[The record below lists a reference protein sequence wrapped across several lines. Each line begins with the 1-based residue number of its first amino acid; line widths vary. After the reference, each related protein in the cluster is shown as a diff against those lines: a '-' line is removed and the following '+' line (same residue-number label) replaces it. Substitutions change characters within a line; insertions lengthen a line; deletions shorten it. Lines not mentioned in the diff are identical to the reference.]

1 MPFCHFSKL
10 WISIWVNLAI
20 RIYTK
25 SPKSKLDASKIDK
38 MAVIADFKFKK
49 SDFTSNPS
57 VRKMVKFSFSH
68 SDLAVIILLKIF
80 FFWEVLF
87 FLKKGLFRVPYR
99 LRTLSS
105 NDNLLSHDDSVDYT
119 PSLRVCLEDTFK
131 SVEKRGFE
139 RSKCL

>member
-1 MPFCHFSKL
+1 
-10 WISIWVNLAI
+10 
-20 RIYTK
+20 
-25 SPKSKLDASKIDK
+25 
-38 MAVIADFKFKK
+38 
-49 SDFTSNPS
+49 
-57 VRKMVKFSFSH
+57 MVKFSFSH

-131 SVEKRGFE
+131 SVEKRGFYW
-139 RSKCL
+139 SKCL